1 MTSPF
6 ICMRTVTEKALREIS
21 AQQLGAYAWSCTR
34 IKVEL
39 GFSTKDNRERT
50 GGATWSSTLPHLRWE
65 WHKSV
70 KQTQGQEESF
80 LLQLEWLWDLIKP
93 AQYFGPQV
101 WGDLVAVP
109 AWRRWW
115 NLRTTCIGYPE
126 DLSNFGADY
135 TVWRIVT
142 LDWKR
147 RRGKGRSKWAQHV
160 QDIIYHVVIAK
171 ALAANKGVF

>member
-1 MTSPF
+1 MTSPS

-21 AQQLGAYAWSCTR
+21 AQQLGGSAWSCTR

-39 GFSTKDNRERT
+39 GFSTKDNRECT
-50 GGATWSSTLPHLRWE
+50 GGDTWSSTLPHLIWE

-80 LLQLEWLWDLIKP
+80 LLQQEWLWDLIKP
-93 AQYFGPQV
+93 AHYFGPQV

-115 NLRTTCIGYPE
+115 SLRSTCIGCPE
-126 DLSNFGADY
+126 DLSNFGAD
-135 TVWRIVT
+135 R
-142 LDWKR
+142 
-147 RRGKGRSKWAQHV
+147 RSKFDGSSLWTEREGEEKV
-160 QDIIYHVVIAK
+160 DRSGLSMSK
-171 ALAANKGVF
+171 T